1 MFLQPLSDRRN
12 LATDPV
18 QIELSPNRYGADA
31 HTDLAAPDTADLTTS
46 KVFEKLAALCFSDGS
61 P

>member
-1 MFLQPLSDRRN
+1 MFFQAFGDGRN

-18 QIELSPNRYGADA
+18 QIELSTDGDGTDTHA
-31 HTDLAAPDTADLTTS
+31 DLAAPDAADLPS
-46 KVFEKLAALCFSDGS
+46 ALSSAAEEDLSRV